1 MKKLQDHQEI
11 LDESTLET
19 FDTSG
24 TLPAV
29 PIDRLHVSKRNVDQ
43 SSQNSALHKDT
54 FDDNILEWIQPSDW
68 ALFTLDTPVYAF
80 VNKSDGLKTLIY
92 VDAMKLNESYIY
104 NEYYSTSHNDR
115 KKRQIDDIIERS
127 DESEGSSR
135 TKRSNGDII
144 YPEILV
150 IVDYDTFELHG
161 KNFHNLLKY
170 LLGFWNGVDLVFR
183 SLESPK
189 FRLNIA
195 AILIDESNI
204 GLPYISSNK
213 VNSGQ
218 LIVNIASNDFTY
230 WLYDNLN
237 GVIGRNKY
245 DVAVTMTS
253 LQMCPQNAFPG
264 PCREVGGVSMHATA
278 CHVDDFNRMISKTA
292 IIRDG
297 GGFDGILATAH
308 ELGHLFGAL
317 HDGGPSIYQY
327 NSIGSTI
334 MSPTLGVPIGGWS
347 QSSQDAMKQ
356 FVKTIGSCLYNKPDL
371 SHRIYPCLPGKIKDA
386 DEQCK
391 ALEGTKAFQYNTNI
405 WPDYEAVPIVQSHIR
420 KRNVYQ
426 QTSLRMKNL
435 DYDTSKWIQPPDE
448 ALFTLNTPVYS
459 VKKSSRG
466 LRYSVHPD
474 AMKIYMPQIY
484 QEYVSTSN
492 NHRWKRQVNETQNG
506 VNNSKNNTSSSED
519 GFKSQ
524 QNYYYNSNVHGYRM
538 NISEGSRRT
547 KRSNNDIVFPEILVI
562 VDYDFFKIF
571 RKDVYQTIKYLVGFW
586 NGVDLGFRSLES
598 PKFRLN
604 IAGILI
610 AEDESALSYIS
621 SNKLGPG
628 NLKTADAIESSRYWL
643 YKYLYPMIDRNNYDV
658 AITMTSLA
666 LCDTS
671 MFRQR
676 CDIGQTGLSLDSGA
690 CDVDDYFRFVNKAA
704 IVQDR
709 GSFRGIQTAIHEL
722 GHLFGA
728 KHDGEPYNFRCNSYS
743 GNIMDPHSLTGA
755 NVKHWSQCSLMAI
768 DRFLKTKGRC
778 LYNMPI
784 LDQRVTPFLPGK
796 MIDANQ
802 QCRVLQGTQSVRIDA
817 SICQELLCYTRNMG
831 YGSMIGE
838 QYAAPGTRCGY
849 QKMCI
854 HGQCVPE

>member
-1 MKKLQDHQEI
+1 MRGLIFANVYIGILLVTLDASVLSQQDHQEI
-11 LDESTLET
+11 FDESTLET

-43 SSQNSALHKDT
+43 SSQNCALHKDT

-80 VNKSDGLKTLIY
+80 VNKSDGLKTLRY

-115 KKRQIDDIIERS
+115 KKRQIDDITGRS

-150 IVDYDTFELHG
+150 IVDYDTFELHE

-170 LLGFWNGVDLVFR
+170 LHGFWNGVDLVFR

-405 WPDYEAVPIVQSHIR
+405 CQLRLCYTRNWYYTSAIGHGPAPSGTPWPDYEAVPIVQSHIR

-474 AMKIYMPQIY
+474 
-484 QEYVSTSN
+484 VS
-492 NHRWKRQVNETQNG
+492 
-506 VNNSKNNTSSSED
+506 
-519 GFKSQ
+519 
-524 QNYYYNSNVHGYRM
+524 
-538 NISEGSRRT
+538 
-547 KRSNNDIVFPEILVI
+547 
-562 VDYDFFKIF
+562 
-571 RKDVYQTIKYLVGFW
+571 FW

-610 AEDESALSYIS
+610 AEVSIM
-621 SNKLGPG
+621 K
-628 NLKTADAIESSRYWL
+628 K
-643 YKYLYPMIDRNNYDV
+643 
-658 AITMTSLA
+658 LA

-728 KHDGEPYNFRCNSYS
+728 KHDGDPYNFRCNSYS